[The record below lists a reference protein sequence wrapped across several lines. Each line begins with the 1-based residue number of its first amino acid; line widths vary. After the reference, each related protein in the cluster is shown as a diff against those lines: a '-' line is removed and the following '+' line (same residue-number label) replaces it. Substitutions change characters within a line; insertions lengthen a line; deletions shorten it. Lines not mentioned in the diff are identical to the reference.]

1 MFPFQDLDPD
11 PYQDQNQGQDLDQG
25 KDSDQDQG
33 KDSDQDPALDLAL
46 DLSRAFLI
54 IYLLS
59 KRKTLSSLQSKTHQ
73 SAILLTKD

>member
-1 MFPFQDLDPD
+1 MFVLQAQEQAPD
-11 PYQDQNQGQDLDQG
+11 PGQALYNQELDQG
-25 KDSDQDQG
+25 PDQDQ
-33 KDSDQDPALDLAL
+33 DLVQDTDQDQELA
-46 DLSRAFLI
+46 SFVFLI